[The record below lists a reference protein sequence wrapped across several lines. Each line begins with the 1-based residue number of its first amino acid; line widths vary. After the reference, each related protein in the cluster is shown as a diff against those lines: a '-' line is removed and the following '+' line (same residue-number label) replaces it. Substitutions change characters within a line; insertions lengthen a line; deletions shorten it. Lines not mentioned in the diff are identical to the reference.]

1 MEYFVPLSSPKEKH
15 LKMKNTLD
23 FLKLDN
29 GKLGAINFNN
39 MIPVTGNN
47 YTLVNFDKENK
58 SASDIKYILLLQ
70 NQLSFLNAHY
80 FSIISKAIKLYYL
93 YKEDRLP
100 KNIKDRCCNFPLL
113 EDKCNEYNLNKELQ
127 EV

>member
-58 SASDIKYILLLQ
+58 SASDIKYILLL
-70 NQLSFLNAHY
+70 
-80 FSIISKAIKLYYL
+80 
-93 YKEDRLP
+93 
-100 KNIKDRCCNFPLL
+100 
-113 EDKCNEYNLNKELQ
+113 
-127 EV
+127 